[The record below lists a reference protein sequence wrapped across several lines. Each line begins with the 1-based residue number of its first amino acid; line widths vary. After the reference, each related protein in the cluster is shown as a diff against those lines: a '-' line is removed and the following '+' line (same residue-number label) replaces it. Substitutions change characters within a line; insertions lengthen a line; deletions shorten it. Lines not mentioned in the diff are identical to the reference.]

1 MTTTN
6 AASTYVYVITQLN
19 GVGSVFVPNFAY
31 EAMTASQ
38 QQAVQAVRAIVDGA
52 IYCL

>member
-1 MTTTN
+1 MNTN
-6 AASTYVYVITQLN
+6 VSTFTYIINQLRLH
-19 GVGSVFVPNFAY
+19 GSVFVPNFAY

-38 QQAVQAVRAIVDGA
+38 QQAVQAVRAIVDGS